1 MVVQMLRVTGWGS
14 NSYWYA
20 GKAGEVFRLL
30 GTDFAAGEYIT
41 REPSGYVN
49 IIKFADAELVDVVP
63 TVPTAPESDA
73 VCATAPG
80 RIESKYQIVIEVSGD
95 NLQGLSPGEWRD
107 VARRGSDH
115 LCRFLEGKDIGLRS
129 IRPV

>member
-1 MVVQMLRVTGWGS
+1 MAVQMLRVTGWS
-14 NSYWYA
+14 SDSYWYA

-30 GTDFAAGEYIT
+30 GTDMAAGEYIT
-41 REPSGYVN
+41 REPAGYVN

-63 TVPTAPESDA
+63 TVPKCDA
-73 VCATAPG
+73 VCAAAPG
-80 RIESKYQIVIEVSGD
+80 LAESTYRIVIEASGD
-95 NLQGLSPGEWRD
+95 NLQRLSPVEWRD
-107 VARRGSDH
+107 VARRASDF